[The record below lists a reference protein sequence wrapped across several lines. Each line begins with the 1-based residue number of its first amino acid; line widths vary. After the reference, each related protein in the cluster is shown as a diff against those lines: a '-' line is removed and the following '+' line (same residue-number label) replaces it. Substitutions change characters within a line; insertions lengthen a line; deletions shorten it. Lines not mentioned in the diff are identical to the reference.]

1 MALPRKPLAGAPREK
16 SESATALLPA
26 LAAVLPSIPAG
37 DERARFAAFF
47 AAAGEA
53 IDALSELDFSRYE
66 KEEIGTADL
75 SVWEALAPVVRDT
88 LVDVNK
94 LLSVT
99 REQFPDTAVVASDDS
114 DAAFDEMFAEPSA
127 APAAPK
133 APAKVSAPLSP
144 VNAAVDSIQAIASSL
159 AREVTAFGEGIR
171 KPVVM
176 ADRWNLLSHLSE
188 FRGKFRAGIGEM
200 VFQAASAFAATK
212 KEHVVPGY
220 REDIEEAVRLRRLLA
235 VLASVVRAENA
246 KLQEEGP
253 AEARLRALRLVRDVE
268 TFRRSEGWVSLRA
281 ADKRSFIEARAE
293 LGRLADDPQSKPK
306 ALKLAVEGLDKF
318 LDSLSIIN
326 RRETLGVHDREAL
339 AGSSLHLEKAE
350 EALTYEPARARF
362 ELAAALAAAQ
372 RLYGRDRELDG
383 LLRAARKLDAMTLAP
398 SAIPQVAAAL
408 RGKLAA
414 MPSP

>member
-16 SESATALLPA
+16 SESATTLLPA
-26 LAAVLPSIPAG
+26 LAAVLPAIPAG
-37 DERARFAAFF
+37 DARERFGAFF
-47 AAAGEA
+47 GAASEA

-99 REQFPDTAVVASDDS
+99 RAQFPEEATVAADDS
-114 DAAFDEMFAEPSA
+114 DAAFDEMFAEPTEQKA
-127 APAAPK
+127 APKPTPRPAAP
-133 APAKVSAPLSP
+133 VSP
-144 VNAAVDSIQAIASSL
+144 VASAVGSIQAIAGSL

-200 VFQAASAFAATK
+200 VFQAASAFEQTK

-235 VLASVVRAENA
+235 VLASVVRAENV

-293 LGRLADDPQSKPK
+293 LSRLANDPQSKPK

-339 AGSSLHLEKAE
+339 AGTSLHLEKAE
-350 EALTYEPARARF
+350 EALTHEPGRARF

-372 RLYGRDRELDG
+372 RLYGRDRDLDG

-398 SAIPQVAAAL
+398 GSIPQVIDAL